1 MASVTAPKGTA
12 DVLPCD
18 SYKWQYLEGKIRDI
32 CASYKWQ
39 HIEQTALSIA
49 RDFGYREM
57 RTPVF
62 EHTEVFERGVGDTT
76 DVVSKEM
83 YTFLD
88 KGGRSVTLRP
98 EGTAGVVRAFLE
110 NGLFNEPMPAKLYYL
125 INCFRYEKPQK
136 GRLRQFSQFGIEL
149 FGATSPAADAMV
161 ISLPYTLFK
170 EVGTGGLELKI
181 NSIGCKTCRAEYRRA
196 LIEYFEDKKD
206 SLCATCNDRLYKN
219 PMRILDCKSEICRK
233 ISANAPKILDY
244 LCDDCRNH
252 FESVKF
258 LLDGMGIGY
267 TVDPSIVRG
276 LDYYNRTVFEFVSFN
291 IGAQGTV
298 CGGGR
303 YDGMTEQLGGASY
316 PGIGFA
322 MGLERIMLLLNE
334 NRVVRPVPQLYIAAI
349 GERAKAQAALLAQ
362 RLIAGGVCVEYDIM
376 DRSLKAQM
384 KYADKV
390 GAKTCVVIG
399 DNELDTGR
407 AVLKSMSDDKTLETA
422 LENINLQ
429 MITEFLDR

>member
-12 DVLPCD
+12 DVLPRD

-32 CASYKWQ
+32 CA
-39 HIEQTALSIA
+39 
-49 RDFGYREM
+49 RFDFSEI

-161 ISLPYTLFK
+161 ISLPYTLFN
-170 EVGTGGLELKI
+170 EVGIGGLELKI

-206 SLCATCNDRLYKN
+206 SLCVTCNDRLYKN
-219 PMRILDCKSEICRK
+219 PMRILDCKSEICRE
-233 ISANAPKILDY
+233 ISADAPKILDY

-252 FESVKF
+252 FDSVKS

-276 LDYYNRTVFEFVSFN
+276 LDYYNRTVFEFVSSN

-334 NRVVRPVPQLYIAAI
+334 NRVVRPVPQLYIAAM
-349 GERAKAQAALLAQ
+349 GDRAKAQAALLAQ
-362 RLIAGGVCVEYDIM
+362 RLISGGVRVEYDIM

-390 GAKTCVVIG
+390 GAQTCVVIG

-407 AVLKSMSDDKTLETA
+407 AVLKSMSDGKTLDTA

>member
-32 CASYKWQ
+32 CA
-39 HIEQTALSIA
+39 
-49 RDFGYREM
+49 RFDFSEI

-161 ISLPYTLFK
+161 ISLPYTLFR
-170 EVGTGGLELKI
+170 EVGIGGLELKI

-258 LLDGMGIGY
+258 LLDGMGISY

-407 AVLKSMSDDKTLETA
+407 VVLKSMIDNKTLETA

>member
-32 CASYKWQ
+32 CA
-39 HIEQTALSIA
+39 
-49 RDFGYREM
+49 RFDFSEI

-170 EVGTGGLELKI
+170 EVGIGGLELKI

-258 LLDGMGIGY
+258 LLDDMGIGY

>member
-12 DVLPCD
+12 DILPRD

-32 CASYKWQ
+32 CARFNFSE
-39 HIEQTALSIA
+39 I
-49 RDFGYREM
+49 

-83 YTFLD
+83 YTFTD

-161 ISLPYTLFK
+161 ISLPYTIFK
-170 EVGTGGLELKI
+170 EIGIGDIELKI

-196 LIEYFEDKKD
+196 LTAYFEDKKD

-219 PMRILDCKSEICRK
+219 PMRILDCKSEICRE
-233 ISANAPKILDY
+233 ISAGAPKILDY
-244 LCDDCRNH
+244 LCDDCRAH
-252 FESVKF
+252 FDSVKS
-258 LLDGMGIGY
+258 LLNCMNIGY
-267 TVDPSIVRG
+267 TVDPYIVRG
-276 LDYYNRTVFEFVSFN
+276 LDYYNRTVFEFVSSN

-303 YDGMTEQLGGASY
+303 YDGMTEQLGGAPY

-322 MGLERIMLLLNE
+322 MGLERIMLLLNGDE
-334 NRVVRPVPQLYIAAI
+334 IARPEPQIYIAAM
-349 GERAKAQAALLAQ
+349 GERAKAYAALLAQ
-362 RLIAGGVCVEYDIM
+362 RLISDGVRAEYDIM
-376 DRSLKAQM
+376 ERSLKAQM
-384 KYADKV
+384 KYADKI
-390 GAKTCVVIG
+390 GARTCVVLG

-407 AVLKSMSDDKTLETA
+407 ALIKSMTDGVSSEIA
-422 LENINLQ
+422 LDNINLQ
-429 MITEFLDR
+429 TITEFLNR

>member
-32 CASYKWQ
+32 CA
-39 HIEQTALSIA
+39 
-49 RDFGYREM
+49 RFDFSEI

-170 EVGTGGLELKI
+170 EVGIGGLELKI

-258 LLDGMGIGY
+258 LLDGMGISY